1 MKIINHILILALLI
15 SSTACSTTEKF
26 AVRAPQG
33 TKLYTPDNLMT
44 PAATASGESAKIEIP
59 SDMYCGYMYAKPEN
73 SNLYIPFGLDYH
85 YASHAGTKISLYAGY
100 TLASIGV
107 TGAIIGTIAMLAA
120 NSQGDEESSD
130 LFGLVFGIG
139 AGTAGVGVAFGAPAQ
154 ARLGQ
159 TAYDYNFGYDKKQV
173 FEMPHLSANLLHP
186 NPPKGATTLPAPSAS
201 GRKKASSGKEISTQ
215 TESGSKAKKNRSD
228 FAKTISGT
236 YNGTGK
242 LLVGK
247 TIDEN
252 YPEIS
257 VVIERIDKSHV
268 KVRVI
273 ESGEDFFDGVLTY
286 TVTRN
291 KKGGYLLSIDNLPEA
306 TITVSKTGRLEFN
319 HKKVNIDNT
328 MYTLYISATKSTSE

>member
-1 MKIINHILILALLI
+1 MLTI
-15 SSTACSTTEKF
+15 SVCLVSCKTTEKF
-26 AVRAPQG
+26 TVSTPSGMQ
-33 TKLYTPDNLMT
+33 LYLPNNQEK
-44 PAATASGESAKIEIP
+44 PIATADGKPTKVEVPSA
-59 SDMYCGYMYAKPEN
+59 MYCGYMIAKPED
-73 SNLYIPFGLDYH
+73 SNFYIPFGIDFH
-85 YASHAGTKISLYAGY
+85 EDAHK
-100 TLASIGV
+100 
-107 TGAIIGTIAMLAA
+107 
-120 NSQGDEESSD
+120 
-130 LFGLVFGIG
+130 
-139 AGTAGVGVAFGAPAQ
+139 Q
-154 ARLGQ
+154 ARAAVYSPCVGFPLMFSSIACLPLIVPTGLIFISTVVAVPVATDRFKQ

-228 FAKTISGT
+228 FARTISGT

-257 VVIERIDKSHV
+257 VVIERIDKNHV

-286 TVTRN
+286 TATRN

-306 TITVSKTGRLEFN
+306 TITVSKTGKLEFN

-328 MYTLYISATKSTSE
+328 MYTLHISATKSTSE